1 MDKYV
6 ISFLAPQKTVSLGR
20 IEPFYGPNNTFFHL
34 AISISICYT
43 RFNLR
48 QSGLKPKS
56 YSQPRTT
63 SVRLSLQTVFVKPIC
78 AICCCSAILTPP
90 DCSGKMSPYGKQ
102 GDIDDER
109 TAQIEDGL

>member
-6 ISFLAPQKTVSLGR
+6 ISFLAPQKTVALGR

-78 AICCCSAILTPP
+78 AIYSAFCGMLWSGQAGSETGRPP
-90 DCSGKMSPYGKQ
+90 RQNAP
-102 GDIDDER
+102 
-109 TAQIEDGL
+109 A